1 MIKIIAA
8 VNNLN
13 FIGKNNNLIF
23 TDKIDMQHF
32 KNTTTGSI
40 VVMGYNTFLSLNS
53 KPLPNRLNI
62 VFTNKDLYNLST
74 NQLIFTNSIDF
85 ILDLAVENDV
95 WIIGG
100 GQIYKQF
107 IDYCQELVL
116 TEVDENTVGDVL
128 FPQFNKSEYT
138 YTLLEKYDKFKI
150 GVYSKRLL

>member
-13 FIGKNNNLIF
+13 FIGKNNKLIF

-62 VFTNKDLYNLST
+62 VLTNKDLYNLST

-85 ILDLAVENDV
+85 VLDLAIENDV

-100 GQIYKQF
+100 GEIYKQF

-128 FPQFNKSEYT
+128 FPQFNKSDYT

>member
-32 KNTTTGSI
+32 KNTTTGGI

-53 KPLPNRLNI
+53 KPLLNRLNI
-62 VFTNKDLYNLST
+62 VLTNKDLYNLFT
-74 NQLIFTNSIDF
+74 NQLIYTNSIDF
-85 ILDLAVENDV
+85 ILDLAIENDV

-100 GQIYKQF
+100 GEIYKQF

-116 TEVDENTVGDVL
+116 TEVDDNAIGDVL
-128 FPQFNKSEYT
+128 FPQFNKADYT
-138 YTLLEKYDKFKI
+138 YTLLEKYNKFKI

>member
-13 FIGKNNNLIF
+13 FIGKNNKLIF

-32 KNTTTGSI
+32 KNTTIGSI

-62 VFTNKDLYNLST
+62 VLTNKDLYNLST

-85 ILDLAVENDV
+85 VLDLAIENDV

-100 GQIYKQF
+100 GEIYKQF
-107 IDYCQELVL
+107 INYCQELVL
-116 TEVDENTVGDVL
+116 TEVDDNTIGDVL

>member
-32 KNTTTGSI
+32 KNTTTGNI
-40 VVMGYNTFLSLNS
+40 IIMGYNTFLSLNS

-62 VFTNKDLYNLST
+62 VLTNKDLYNLST

-85 ILDLAVENDV
+85 VLDLAIENDV

-100 GQIYKQF
+100 GEIYKQF
-107 IDYCQELVL
+107 INYCQELVL
-116 TEVDENTVGDVL
+116 TEIDDNTIGDVL
-128 FPQFNKSEYT
+128 FPQFNKADYT
-138 YTLLEKYDKFKI
+138 YTLLKKYNKFKI
-150 GVYSKRLL
+150 GVYNKRLQ

>member
-13 FIGKNNNLIF
+13 FIGKNNKLIF

-32 KNTTTGSI
+32 KNTTIGSI

-62 VFTNKDLYNLST
+62 VLTNKDLYNLST

-85 ILDLAVENDV
+85 VLDLAIENDV

-100 GQIYKQF
+100 GEIYKQF
-107 IDYCQELVL
+107 INYCQKLVL
-116 TEVDENTVGDVL
+116 TEVDDNTIGDVL

>member
-23 TDKIDMQHF
+23 TDKTDMQHF
-32 KNTTTGSI
+32 KNTTTGGI

-62 VFTNKDLYNLST
+62 VLTNKDLYNLST
-74 NQLIFTNSIDF
+74 NQLVFTNSIDF
-85 ILDLAVENDV
+85 VLDLAIENDV

-100 GQIYKQF
+100 GEIYKQF
-107 IDYCQELVL
+107 INYCQELVL
-116 TEVDENTVGDVL
+116 TEVDDNTVGDVL
-128 FPQFNKSEYT
+128 FPQFNKADYT
-138 YTLLEKYDKFKI
+138 YTLLEKYDKFRI

>member
-13 FIGKNNNLIF
+13 FIGKNNKIIF

-32 KNTTTGSI
+32 KNTTIGSI

-62 VFTNKDLYNLST
+62 VLTNKDLYNLST